1 MELPLFHYLCPS
13 SPARPGIS
21 LGIEELSFPNDMKI
35 LIDNGHGI
43 QTKGK
48 RSPDGTLL
56 EYAYTR
62 ELARQIVATLKAR
75 GYDSELLV
83 PEDDDIPLEERVRRI
98 NKICLTYEPS
108 CPAHRHGRLRP
119 AISPSSPAPTG
130 DLLPNVILISIHVNA
145 AGDGTKWMN
154 ATGWS
159 CYTCKG
165 QTESDLLANCLYKA
179 AEQILENQVIRTDY
193 ARDGDPDWEENFYI
207 LRHSLCSAVLTENF
221 FMDSRSDL
229 EYLQSRAG
237 KQAIVDTHVEGI
249 TEYFELN
256 KTMPLDL

>member
-1 MELPLFHYLCPS
+1 
-13 SPARPGIS
+13 
-21 LGIEELSFPNDMKI
+21 MKI

-62 ELARQIVATLKAR
+62 ELARQIVAALKAR
-75 GYDSELLV
+75 VYDSELLV
-83 PEDDDIPLEERVRRI
+83 PEDDDISLSERVRRT
-98 NKICLTYEPS
+98 N
-108 CPAHRHGRLRP
+108 AHCQSLGK
-119 AISPSSPAPTG
+119 S
-130 DLLPNVILISIHVNA
+130 NVILISLHLNA

-165 QTESDLLANCLYKA
+165 KTESDRLADCLYKA
-179 AEQILENQVIRTDY
+179 AEQILKNQVIRTDY

-207 LRHSLCSAVLTENF
+207 LRHTHCPAVLIENF
-221 FMDSRSDL
+221 FMDNKQDL
-229 EYLQSRAG
+229 AYLLSQ
-237 KQAIVDTHVEGI
+237 EGRREI
-249 TEYFELN
+249 IETIIDGIERCVL
-256 KTMPLDL
+256 TLVSG